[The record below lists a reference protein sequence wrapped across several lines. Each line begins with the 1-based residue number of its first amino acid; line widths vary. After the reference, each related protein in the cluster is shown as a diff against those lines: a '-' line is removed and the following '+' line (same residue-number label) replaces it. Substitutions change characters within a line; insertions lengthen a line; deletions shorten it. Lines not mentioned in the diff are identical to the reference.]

1 MATQLALGT
10 LPPTI
15 LPLPQPPKPSSI
27 VTIIE
32 GDPIY
37 VTQPSSLPS
46 FNLLDSTCLNFLT
59 MANERLSSIT
69 TTLQAM
75 PRIVFQF
82 LKVIVFPMWSQ
93 AKLDNIKSIIESHK
107 NLGLQLEERVA
118 TLDVFFFFAI
128 FECKRLSNFVA
139 L

>member
-1 MATQLALGT
+1 LGFAQTIVAESKGLKANWASYGAYCYNYNCQLKFVKEEGAHKMATQLALGT

-69 TTLQAM
+69 TTL
-75 PRIVFQF
+75 
-82 LKVIVFPMWSQ
+82 
-93 AKLDNIKSIIESHK
+93 
-107 NLGLQLEERVA
+107 
-118 TLDVFFFFAI
+118 
-128 FECKRLSNFVA
+128 
-139 L
+139 